1 MIGGRELEIFF
12 QRYMD
17 SWHFNG
23 WFGHD
28 VILSIVVGVGILL
41 FLYLLCKR
49 RKIGWFVIIFILYAF
64 ISNIIM
70 IAFGLAGRSFP
81 INSVSSVYTD
91 QSEKITVQMI
101 KGSENNGTAHGITQ
115 IIPHY
120 QMVAINLNTGDKQWT
135 KALANRET
143 LIGTFMGGLL
153 VHHNDGETGK
163 LSLIDIQTGKEKLSK
178 EVFTKKHKHLIDIL
192 SNSAHRLAILQDKL
206 YFEGIDG
213 KYYQYDGKKL
223 RENIEAEGYLSTFFF
238 VESAIPHYYASHD
251 QPLDHEDYKE
261 ISEYM
266 NDVLNEHSIQ
276 PFANLDPKVLDVNL
290 KHKTAIVSYR
300 KTKQPN
306 AEQIL
311 LFYDM
316 ELHRIIWEE
325 NIGRVNSEQQNP
337 GVRVL
342 KHYLAIQAG
351 DEFVLMD
358 KETGKEL
365 LRYELR
371 WNRPVM

>member
-1 MIGGRELEIFF
+1 MDIFF

-23 WFGHD
+23 WLLHD
-28 VILSIVVGVGILL
+28 IILAIVVGVGILL
-41 FLYLLCKR
+41 LLYLLGKR
-49 RKIGWFVIIFILYAF
+49 RKIGMFVMVFILYAF

-70 IAFGLAGRSFP
+70 ITFGLAGRSFP

-91 QSEKITVQMI
+91 QSEKIAVQMI

-120 QMVAINLNTGDKQWT
+120 QMVAINLNSGEKQWT
-135 KALANRET
+135 KSSANRTT

-153 VHHNDGETGK
+153 VHHYDDENGK
-163 LSLIDIQTGKEKLSK
+163 LSLLDIQTGKEKLSK
-178 EVFTKKHKHLIDIL
+178 EEFTKKHKHLIDIL
-192 SNSAHRLAILQDKL
+192 GNTANRLAILHDKL
-206 YFEGIDG
+206 YLEGIDG

-223 RENIEAEGYLSTFFF
+223 RENIKAEGYLSTFFF
-238 VESAIPHYYASHD
+238 VETAIPNYFASHD
-251 QPLDHEDYKE
+251 QPLDFEDYEE
-261 ISEYM
+261 ISKYM
-266 NDVLNEHSIQ
+266 NDVLMEPSIQ
-276 PFANLDPKVLDVNL
+276 PFANLEAKVLDVDL
-290 KHKTAIVSYR
+290 KYKTAIVSYR

-316 ELHRIIWEE
+316 KQHRIIWEE
-325 NIGRVNSEQQNP
+325 NIGKVNSEQQNP

-342 KHYLAIQAG
+342 KHYFAIQAG
-351 DEFVLMD
+351 DEFALLD
-358 KETGKEL
+358 KKTGKEI